1 VVGQPGAS
9 SREIH
14 EYLSRFLEQHQ
25 IHPPVAEVYEFEDAK
40 QALDAL
46 STLNKPGKIVVR
58 A

>member
-1 VVGQPGAS
+1 MVGQLGAS
-9 SREIH
+9 SREVH
-14 EYLSRFLEQHQ
+14 EYLSTFLEQHQ
-25 IHPPVAEVYEFEDAK
+25 IHPPVAEVYKFEEAK